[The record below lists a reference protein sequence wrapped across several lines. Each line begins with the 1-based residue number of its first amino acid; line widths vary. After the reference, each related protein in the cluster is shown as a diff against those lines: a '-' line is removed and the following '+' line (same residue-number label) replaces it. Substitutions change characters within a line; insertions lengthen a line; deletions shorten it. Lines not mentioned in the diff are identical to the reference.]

1 VCLFLGIIF
10 WFALGFCKSVQSMVV
25 VRALLG
31 LGCSTGGVATAYLM
45 ALVPDETLREKV
57 VGMQTKLS
65 YLAASAG
72 AGIGAMLFGLGGWE
86 GLCAVM
92 AALQLLQLVLGSMF
106 WENVHAISDVVVE
119 ASGEGRR
126 GAIHF
131 MRHYSNRDIGPF
143 LFLELINATVQAVF
157 NACIVFVLVEQFSLD
172 ASEWMNLIS
181 QYCLFSLPFSLMA
194 EFQIR
199 MLGGYRRT
207 ILVANLSFGAVVLFL
222 CFGPRNYYMAHTFL
236 VLTFLDAAQSM
247 SSTLLLQGQIPPEL
261 LNEVNGLV
269 TAQNNLV
276 MAVIVPLGGLLY
288 DIHWN
293 LPFLVVAGC
302 LVVSCLILLTAP
314 ASECSDSPLS
324 ESLLHAPTLT
334 FSPPTSPVSQV
345 QKSPTLTVASPVAGT
360 LAHFNVTL
368 PPDSLSHQRGVKR
381 PPPLIR
387 AVTVSNPTA
396 DSVATPP
403 DLVRSRSEP

>member
-1 VCLFLGIIF
+1 MTTDLEGGGVPTTTGPRRVSGASGRLYDASVLTLLATGFLDVLGGTNVLPVLPIYLKSTGATAFQVNLIQAVYSAVGIPAPMFLARFADVYGQKRVLVVCLLLGIIF

-31 LGCSTGGVATAYLM
+31 LGCSTGGVATAYLT

-181 QYCLFSLPFSLMA
+181 QYCLFSLPLPLMA

-199 MLGGYRRT
+199 MLGVGM
-207 ILVANLSFGAVVLFL
+207 
-222 CFGPRNYYMAHTFL
+222 CPRAE
-236 VLTFLDAAQSM
+236 SR
-247 SSTLLLQGQIPPEL
+247 
-261 LNEVNGLV
+261 
-269 TAQNNLV
+269 
-276 MAVIVPLGGLLY
+276 VP
-288 DIHWN
+288 
-293 LPFLVVAGC
+293 
-302 LVVSCLILLTAP
+302 
-314 ASECSDSPLS
+314 
-324 ESLLHAPTLT
+324 
-334 FSPPTSPVSQV
+334 
-345 QKSPTLTVASPVAGT
+345 
-360 LAHFNVTL
+360 
-368 PPDSLSHQRGVKR
+368 
-381 PPPLIR
+381 
-387 AVTVSNPTA
+387 
-396 DSVATPP
+396 
-403 DLVRSRSEP
+403 SRSDNSDNN